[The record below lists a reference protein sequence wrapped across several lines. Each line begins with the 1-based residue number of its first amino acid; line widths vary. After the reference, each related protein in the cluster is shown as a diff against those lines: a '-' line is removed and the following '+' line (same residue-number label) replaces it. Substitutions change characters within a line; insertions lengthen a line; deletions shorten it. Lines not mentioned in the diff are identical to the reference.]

1 MMALHMF
8 HKQLQS
14 LGFDLDQILG
24 EDNSQDG
31 LTFLDVTAFPILQAL
46 KNFWS
51 EQGDYLSL

>member
-1 MMALHMF
+1 MMALHIF

-14 LGFDLDQILG
+14 LGFNLDQILG

-31 LTFLDVTAFPILQAL
+31 LTFMDVTAFPIIQAL

-51 EQGDYLSL
+51 E